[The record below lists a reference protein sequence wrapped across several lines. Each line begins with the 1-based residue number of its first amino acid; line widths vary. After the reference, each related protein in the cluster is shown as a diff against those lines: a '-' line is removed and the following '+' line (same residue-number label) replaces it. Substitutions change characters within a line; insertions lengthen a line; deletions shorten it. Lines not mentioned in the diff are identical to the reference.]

1 MSDSPAKPMS
11 IDGPGNRLDEDV
23 QPGGESVQVACFFV
37 GSEEYALDIMRIKEI
52 INPVPITPVPRAP
65 NFIEG
70 IIELR
75 GAFLPVV
82 DLRKRFDLPVPPA
95 SRETKYVIV
104 AIEGRIVGLVVDRVV
119 EVRRIAAEQI
129 SEAPDM
135 AVGVDARFF
144 NGVVK
149 WDDRIVMLLDLDE
162 VLSRAE
168 REQLRGMERA

>member
-1 MSDSPAKPMS
+1 MSDSQDKPGAVG
-11 IDGPGNRLDEDV
+11 IAGNAHEEEAHER
-23 QPGGESVQVACFFV
+23 GETMQVACFFV

-52 INPVPITPVPRAP
+52 INPVPVTPVPKAP
-65 NFIEG
+65 AFIEG

-82 DLRKRFDLPVPPA
+82 DLRKRFDLPTTPA
-95 SRETKYVIV
+95 TRETKYVIV
-104 AIEGRIVGLVVDRVV
+104 AIERRIVGLVVDRVV
-119 EVRRIAAEQI
+119 EVRRIATEQI

-135 AVGVDARFF
+135 AVGVDARYF

-149 WDDRIVMLLDLDE
+149 WDDRIVMMLDLDE